1 MPADVPLEEQRR
13 SMTAGARDGASHVW
27 ERTSRA
33 WDAYFAVVWVTALVV
48 TLTTA
53 DHDDAQR
60 LVAAGLL
67 ALLMPWYLVFGRPQL
82 ARREADERQTRIYV
96 VGAVVLYVPPAA
108 MVADIK
114 LAVFAL
120 LPQCFMLLRMRAALL
135 VATLVTVVPVVTWV
149 VWRGPPVRTVVF
161 VFLSAAT
168 ALAFSAVF
176 GRWIMRV
183 IDQSRERAEL
193 IAELEARR
201 EELARLSAAH
211 GALAERE
218 RMSREIHDTL
228 AQGFTSLLMLVQ
240 AVEGELD
247 RDPDGARRHLGM
259 MAQTARQNLAEARA
273 LVAGGAP
280 AELDGSSLPDALRRL
295 AERHAPPARVT
306 VTGGGRPLAPALEL
320 VALRACQEA
329 LANAAKHAGA
339 GAGVS
344 VDLDRTDDELRLR
357 VHDTG
362 RGFDTAAPPAGFGLR
377 GLRARAAE
385 VGGRAEVH
393 SAPGRGTTVS
403 VTLPIP
409 PPRPEEGLR

>member
-1 MPADVPLEEQRR
+1 
-13 SMTAGARDGASHVW
+13 MTPGARDGAAHVW

-33 WDAYFAVVWVTALVV
+33 WDVYFAVVWVTALVV

-53 DHDDAQR
+53 DHSPAQR
-60 LVAAGLL
+60 LVAAGFL

-82 ARREADERQTRIYV
+82 ARREVDERQTRIYV
-96 VGAVVLYVPPAA
+96 VGAVALYVPPAT

-120 LPQCFMLLRMRAALL
+120 LPQCFMLLRMRAALMI
-135 VATLVTVVPVVTWV
+135 ATLVTVVPVAAWA
-149 VWRGPPVRTVVF
+149 VWSGPPARTLLF
-161 VFLSAAT
+161 GFLSAAT

-176 GRWIMRV
+176 GHWIMQV

-193 IAELEARR
+193 IAELERRR
-201 EELARLSAAH
+201 EELAELCAAH
-211 GALAERE
+211 GALKERE

-247 RDPDGARRHLGM
+247 RDPDGARRHLGL
-259 MAQTARQNLAEARA
+259 MARTARQNLAEARA

-295 AERHAPPARVT
+295 AERHAAPARVT
-306 VTGGGRPLAPALEL
+306 VTGTGGPLTAPLEL

-329 LANAAKHAGA
+329 LTNAAKHAGA
-339 GAGVS
+339 DAEVAI
-344 VDLDRTDDELRLR
+344 DLDRTDDELRLR

-362 RGFDTAAPPAGFGLR
+362 RGFDTTAPSTGFGLQ
-377 GLRARAAE
+377 GLRARASE